1 DGGERRDEVPSEV
14 MRRGRKIYLS
24 HDGIDTADGIASLYC
39 QETSIN
45 QSPERKERRRRLLRR
60 LLVGPDTRRK
70 VLI

>member
-1 DGGERRDEVPSEV
+1 MRRDEVPSEV

-24 HDGIDTADGIASLYC
+24 HDGIEMADRIALLYC

-45 QSPERKERRRRLLRR
+45 QSPGREKRRQRLLRR